1 MATKITVVL
10 EDDLDGGPAKETVRF
25 GLGGVQ
31 YEIDLS
37 KKHARAF
44 RKHLAPY
51 VEHARKAGPGQWRR
65 PARTAASRQRS
76 VDIRAW
82 AKARGLLVS
91 DRGRIPASIV
101 DQYQAATKRPLTPGH
116 RRHEPARSDGRW
128 PGRPVNGVPLG
139 PPGCPPMPMSARSH
153 PGYAG
158 DPVVH
163 DTRVIFIRIC
173 SSMADAW
180 AYQPTQTTHHRPVRC
195 ST

>member
-51 VEHARKAGPGQWRR
+51 VEHARKAGPAQWRR

-76 VDIRAW
+76 VNIRAW

-91 DRGRIPASIV
+91 DRGRIPASIA
-101 DQYQAATKRPLTPGH
+101 DQYQAATKRPLHT
-116 RRHEPARSDGRW
+116 RSPPTRTSPLRW
-128 PGRPVNGVPLG
+128 PLARPASQRRTAG
-139 PPGCPPMPMSARSH
+139 PSRLPAHADER
-153 PGYAG
+153 AL
-158 DPVVH
+158 
-163 DTRVIFIRIC
+163 
-173 SSMADAW
+173 SSGLC
-180 AYQPTQTTHHRPVRC
+180 R
-195 ST
+195 

>member
-76 VDIRAW
+76 VNIRAW

-101 DQYQAATKRPLTPGH
+101 DQYQAATKRPLHPVTADTNQ
-116 RRHEPARSDGRW
+116 PAQMAAGPAGQSTAYRW
-128 PGRPVNGVPLG
+128 ALPAARP
-139 PPGCPPMPMSARSH
+139 CR
-153 PGYAG
+153 
-158 DPVVH
+158 
-163 DTRVIFIRIC
+163 
-173 SSMADAW
+173 
-180 AYQPTQTTHHRPVRC
+180 
-195 ST
+195 